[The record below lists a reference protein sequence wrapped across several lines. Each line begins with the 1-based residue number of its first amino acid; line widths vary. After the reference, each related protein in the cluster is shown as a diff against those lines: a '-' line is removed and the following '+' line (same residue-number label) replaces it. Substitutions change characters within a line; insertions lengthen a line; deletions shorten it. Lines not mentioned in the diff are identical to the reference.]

1 MVAAERQ
8 QDAGEAGI
16 MSRFDEPTRARL
28 RKRLLQ
34 RGQTIA
40 TKLAEVLSGKD
51 ALRGLAA
58 LGLDAKPGMRP
69 EEVLRA
75 ALDHV
80 EKLRKQLEADDDT
93 YGRCWECG
101 VELPLA
107 GLEEVPWADACGAHA
122 GMTR

>member
-1 MVAAERQ
+1 
-8 QDAGEAGI
+8 
-16 MSRFDEPTRARL
+16 MSRFDEATRARI
-28 RKRLLQ
+28 RKRLLK

-40 TKLAEVLSGKD
+40 TKLSEILSGKD
-51 ALRGLAA
+51 GETGLRA

-80 EKLRKQLEADDDT
+80 EKLRKQVEADDDA
-93 YGRCWECG
+93 YGRCWVCNA
-101 VELPLA
+101 ELPVA
-107 GLEEVPWADACGAHA
+107 GMEEVPWADACGAHA